1 MDSLPT
7 VARQRAV
14 MTTLADVIV
23 AAAAGKSLR
32 VAVAGTHPDEITF
45 ADQLTGALHA
55 RGRPCRCL
63 PPKPGPATADD
74 RPPHNQTSSP
84 NVAVIT
90 SGAPGPDETDL
101 CRVDIRLDIP
111 APPTGSNV
119 PTHAQPE
126 GHGPCDVGDDNQPDI
141 VVDYRDPAGPVI
153 RHIVP
158 TLTPPPSRS

>member
-14 MTTLADVIV
+14 MTTIADVIV

-63 PPKPGPATADD
+63 PPKLGPA
-74 RPPHNQTSSP
+74 
-84 NVAVIT
+84 IT
-90 SGAPGPDETDL
+90 SGAPGPGETDL